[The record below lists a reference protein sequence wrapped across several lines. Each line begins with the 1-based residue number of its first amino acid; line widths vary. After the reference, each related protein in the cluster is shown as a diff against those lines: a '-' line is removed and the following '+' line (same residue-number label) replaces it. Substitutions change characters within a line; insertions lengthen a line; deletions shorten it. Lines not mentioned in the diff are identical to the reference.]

1 MEPMT
6 RRSHPLSRQEIKE
19 IMRMP
24 VPIFKKWIMTYSMTV
39 YNLGVDDCKE
49 ILHDEFGFGE
59 KRMQRFIRSH
69 GCLWTWRRA
78 CQSACETAGTESG
91 AAKLFRRR
99 IPVLT
104 KEGVK
109 NENWNE
115 ETA

>member
-24 VPIFKKWIMTYSMTV
+24 VPIFRKWIMTYSMTV

-59 KRMQRFIRSH
+59 KGCSASWDGSRKSIRR
-69 GCLWTWRRA
+69 C
-78 CQSACETAGTESG
+78 
-91 AAKLFRRR
+91 
-99 IPVLT
+99 
-104 KEGVK
+104 
-109 NENWNE
+109 
-115 ETA
+115 